1 MKKFGRN
8 SKYCDP
14 NPVPNFLFVFRQ
26 YQEKMC
32 ISQEVSALLD
42 QMDAKYEL
50 LFNQK
55 KNGQRK
61 VRIRL

>member
-42 QMDAKYEL
+42 QMDAKY
-50 LFNQK
+50 
-55 KNGQRK
+55 
-61 VRIRL
+61 

>member
-1 MKKFGRN
+1 
-8 SKYCDP
+8 
-14 NPVPNFLFVFRQ
+14 VPNFLFVFRQ